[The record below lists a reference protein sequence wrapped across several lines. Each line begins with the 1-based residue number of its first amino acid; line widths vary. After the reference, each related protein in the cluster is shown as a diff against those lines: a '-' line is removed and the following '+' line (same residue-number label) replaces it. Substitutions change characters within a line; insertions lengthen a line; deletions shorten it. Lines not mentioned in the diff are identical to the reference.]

1 MRPKATNL
9 PRETRV
15 HTRVPSSL
23 PEASSGSMANSP
35 LFGEGRA
42 SRFSESTLSICRTIS
57 TPRLT
62 GVRKAAHCL
71 TGAALSFVLAVLDS
85 ATTPVLSPIPWPYS
99 SRCQSSCRRGITR
112 TSSAAWGA
120 HWRLEPFGMGVKWA
134 VLEDAGVLLPAMSP
148 SCRRLISSRRVRFC
162 GSLCKHDRA
171 RS

>member
-1 MRPKATNL
+1 MRPIATNL

-71 TGAALSFVLAVLDS
+71 TGAVLSFVLVVPDS
-85 ATTPVLSPIPWPYS
+85 ATTLVHSPTPWPYS
-99 SRCQSSCRRGITR
+99 SRCQSSFRRGITR
-112 TSSAAWGA
+112 TSSTACGI
-120 HWRLEPFGMGVKWA
+120 HWRLEPFGVGVRWAA
-134 VLEDAGVLLPAMSP
+134 VLSRLSLSP
-148 SCRRLISSRRVRFC
+148 VTWVVSHQQ
-162 GSLCKHDRA
+162 SLCKHDRA